1 MHAGTG
7 SGKLGHIKVKV
18 VSSCEPLTCTIII
31 VCLHVKSTMHKI
43 MHLLSSS
50 SFFYKI
56 NPNSKLCNKTAKTMA
71 NAIELV
77 VTVVLKKRC
86 TSSHKNK
93 IF

>member
-18 VSSCEPLTCTIII
+18 VSSCEPLTCTI
-31 VCLHVKSTMHKI
+31 VYLHVTSTMHKI

-50 SFFYKI
+50 SVFYKI